1 MIRRAEQ
8 AHILNDKDFKSIG
21 SFKRLRANEIR
32 AKEKKKLK
40 NRNKRK

>member
-1 MIRRAEQ
+1 MKRRAEQ
-8 AHILNDKDFKSIG
+8 AHILNDKEKVYSW
-21 SFKRLRANEIR
+21 KRLRENEIR